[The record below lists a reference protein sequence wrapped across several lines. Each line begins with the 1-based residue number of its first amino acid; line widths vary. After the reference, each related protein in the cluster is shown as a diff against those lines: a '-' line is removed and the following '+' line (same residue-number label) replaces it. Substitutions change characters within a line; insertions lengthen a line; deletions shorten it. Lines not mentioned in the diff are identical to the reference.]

1 MSIENSLALAL
12 ACFIVMVTPGPGVI
26 ALMGHALSK
35 GLRRSVGFIIGMVC
49 GDLVF
54 LTLVIGG
61 LAMIART
68 FETPFLV
75 IRFAAAAYLI
85 YLGVKAWRAGAIDL
99 EAAAAHNHSAAR
111 GFFSGLLLTLSN
123 PKVIVFYVGFLPG
136 FFDLAALGPLDA
148 LIAVAIV
155 LGVLVSVLVAYAVAA
170 ARARTL
176 LNSERSR
183 KLINWGSGSVMI
195 GVGLTIAVR

>member
-99 EAAAAHNHSAAR
+99 EAAAAQNHSAAR